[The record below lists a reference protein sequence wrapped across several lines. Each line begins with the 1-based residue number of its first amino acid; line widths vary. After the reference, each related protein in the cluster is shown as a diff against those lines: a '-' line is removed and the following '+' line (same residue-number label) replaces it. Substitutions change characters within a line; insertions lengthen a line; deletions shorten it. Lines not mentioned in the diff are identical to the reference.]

1 MDKLLLIV
9 TDSFQISGRCVVVLP
24 ELSPEAVG
32 SNEQDGTAG
41 VRFVRVAP
49 VRLVRPD
56 ATEEVVEATFYW
68 AHFNPGGYRF
78 TLELRGAEYKK
89 EQVPPGTEIWLLGA

>member
-9 TDSFQISGRCVVVLP
+9 EDSFQITGRCVIVLP
-24 ELSPEAVG
+24 ALSPEAVG
-32 SNEQDGTAG
+32 SDENSGTAG
-41 VRFVRVAP
+41 IGFVRVAS

-56 ATEEVVEATFYW
+56 TTEEVVEGTFYW
-68 AHFNPGGYRF
+68 AHFNPQGYRF

-89 EQVPPGTEIWLLGA
+89 EQVPPGTEIWLLDA